1 MVFKNYYKILGL
13 DSNKVSNNQIKTA
26 YRELAKKYHPDMNSN
41 LNNNEYEDIFKDI
54 NEAYRTLSNPKLK
67 RKYDFNWNR
76 YYGKTYKNKQEK
88 KSLKEMFFEI
98 LFGSGFIKK
107 RKENVSKMPIYGE
120 NINTKID
127 VSIQD
132 AFYGINKQLKFKSV
146 NGKTESFLF
155 KVPAGIQNHDKIRI
169 LGRGKKGKNGGKNGD
184 LLIEINIKDSPNLK
198 LSGIDLYTEIT
209 LKPWEA
215 VLGTT
220 KIINVLDEN
229 MQIIIPKSTSSND
242 TLTIKGKG
250 YKNGLGS
257 RGDLKII
264 SKIVTPKNIDK
275 EQIEIYQ
282 KLRQID
288 LNKTKQKTG
297 TKLT

>member
-13 DSNKVSNNQIKTA
+13 ESNKVSSDEIKMA

-41 LNNNEYEDIFKDI
+41 VNNSEYEEIFKDI

-67 RKYDFNWNR
+67 KKYDFNWNR
-76 YYGKTYKNKQEK
+76 YYGKTYKSKQEK
-88 KSLKEMFFEI
+88 KSLKEMFFEM
-98 LFGSGFIKK
+98 LFGSGFIK
-107 RKENVSKMPIYGE
+107 RKSQERAKEPVYAE

-132 AFYGINKQLKFKSV
+132 AFYGIHKELKFKSV
-146 NGKTESFLF
+146 NGKTESLSF
-155 KVPAGIQNHDKIRI
+155 KVPAGIQNHDKIRF

-184 LLIEINIKDSPNLK
+184 LLIEINIKDEPNLK
-198 LSGIDLYTEIT
+198 LSGIDLITEIA

-215 VLGTT
+215 ALGTT
-220 KIINVLDEN
+220 KIISVLDEN
-229 MQIIIPKSTSSND
+229 MQIIIPRGTSSND

-250 YKNGLGS
+250 YKNGLGG

-264 SKIVTPKNIDK
+264 SKIITPKNLTN
-275 EQIEIYQ
+275 EQIELYQ
-282 KLRQID
+282 QLKQID
-288 LNKTKQKTG
+288 LNKTKKKTV
-297 TKLT
+297 LN